1 MHGFKIFGVLLLLGC
16 GVLSGVL
23 LVSFERRKC
32 RQAQGF
38 VALLRYV
45 RLQVECF
52 SLPVARILEHCDGRI
67 LMDCGAEVGSL
78 GDLSA
83 LLTDTRL
90 YLPEEFCR
98 LLADF
103 GGQFGGCYRAEQ
115 LRCCDYYLERMIPLC
130 DRMRGELPKRERMAL
145 ILPMAVAAILVLT
158 LL

>member
-1 MHGFKIFGVLLLLGC
+1 MRGFKIFGVLLLLGC
-16 GVLSGVL
+16 GMLSAALWVA
-23 LVSFERRKC
+23 FERRRC

-45 RLQVECF
+45 RMQVECF
-52 SLPVARILEHCDGRI
+52 SLPVARILERCDGQI
-67 LMDCGAEVGSL
+67 LTDCGVEAEL
-78 GDLSA
+78 PGDLSA
-83 LLTDTRL
+83 LLTGARL

-103 GGQFGGCYRAEQ
+103 SGQLGGCYRAEQ

-145 ILPMAVAAILVLT
+145 TLPMAVTAIL
-158 LL
+158 LLMLL